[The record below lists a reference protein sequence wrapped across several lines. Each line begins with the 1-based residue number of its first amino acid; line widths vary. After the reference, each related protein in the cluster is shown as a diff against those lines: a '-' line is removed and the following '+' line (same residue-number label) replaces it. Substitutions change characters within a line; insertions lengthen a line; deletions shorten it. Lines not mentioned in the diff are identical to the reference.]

1 MNTVLFVNATI
12 VFSVNLFLVAESR
25 PPTIPRIFI
34 FPFKIM
40 YIICD
45 YLTDTGISPKVPV
58 EAMPHG
64 SDFYNEFAK
73 IHQIYEKSYRAMEF
87 STKSL

>member
-45 YLTDTGISPKVPV
+45 YLTDISPKVPV
-58 EAMPHG
+58 RKH
-64 SDFYNEFAK
+64 EFHDVLK
-73 IHQIYEKSYRAMEF
+73 QCIKH
-87 STKSL
+87 L